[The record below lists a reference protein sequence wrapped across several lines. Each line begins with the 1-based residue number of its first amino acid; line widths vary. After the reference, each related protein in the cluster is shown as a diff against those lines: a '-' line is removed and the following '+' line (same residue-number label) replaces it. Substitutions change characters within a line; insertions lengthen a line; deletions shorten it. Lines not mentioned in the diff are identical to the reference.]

1 MAKTNPLSEAS
12 MEEMLASIRGIIW
25 SNKPKG
31 PDKTS
36 ETELTSVDDPSTDN
50 VSRLFGGEPAKPAA
64 RPPEPAVNSDEDAV
78 SLELGEKSLDEVSDL
93 ISGDAH
99 TIENDEML
107 DGNDDSPG
115 EIEDTAQSAGDETDQ
130 PVQVENLS
138 AAIAERETAP
148 EDSQPDEWL
157 LSPPADAGVAD
168 AFGQLASTML
178 PNNSRTVGQMAEEM
192 MRPMLKEWLDENLP
206 SLVERLVREEIER
219 VSRRR

>member
-31 PDKTS
+31 SDKTS
-36 ETELTSVDDPSTDN
+36 EVELTPVDDPSIDN
-50 VSRLFGGEPAKPAA
+50 ISRLFDAKPTEASA
-64 RPPEPAVNSDEDAV
+64 KPPEPV
-78 SLELGEKSLDEVSDL
+78 SESGRVSVSVEYDNESLSEVADL
-93 ISGDAH
+93 ISGDVDAFE
-99 TIENDEML
+99 TDEVPGKNEDADPSRSDEANQAIE
-107 DGNDDSPG
+107 
-115 EIEDTAQSAGDETDQ
+115 AGDLPSTLPDRDTESTG
-130 PVQVENLS
+130 
-138 AAIAERETAP
+138 
-148 EDSQPDEWL
+148 SQPDEWL
-157 LSPPADAGVAD
+157 PSPPADAGVAD

-178 PNNSRTVGQMAEEM
+178 PNNSRTVEQMAEEM